1 MMPSVET
8 MEKLLHWAN
17 VAYIG
22 SLVIA
27 AFLTFAIYHLSKQV
41 TKAKDRELAQYQA
54 DSQVKIAAAETSAAE
69 AETRAAEAE
78 ARAADANLAAKQA
91 QLELAKFKEPRTIAP
106 EDQERIIADLKEFTG
121 QKYSV
126 SVFPDPEALALLRVV
141 DAMLKSAG
149 WVETELPNRSIK
161 VNAAGITAAT
171 SVESGMGASVGRDDG
186 ASAAALRAL
195 SDSLRRAG
203 IPCRRGIHPREL
215 QEKSPNTILIFVGK
229 KPYPKE

>member
-8 MEKLLHWAN
+8 MEKLLPWAN
-17 VAYIG
+17 AAYYVSLLIVAILTIG
-22 SLVIA
+22 IGLW
-27 AFLTFAIYHLSKQV
+27 SKRV
-41 TKAKDRELAQYQA
+41 TEAKDQELARYRA
-54 DSQVKIAAAETSAAE
+54 ESEVKIAAAETS
-69 AETRAAEAE
+69 AAEAE

-149 WVETELPNRSIK
+149 WVKTEFPNRSIK
-161 VNAAGITAAT
+161 VNTAEITAAT
-171 SVESGMGASVGRDDG
+171 SVESGMGASVGRDDA

-203 IPCRRGIHPREL
+203 IPCRRGTHPREL

>member
-1 MMPSVET
+1 MIPSVET
-8 MEKLLHWAN
+8 MEKLLPWAN
-17 VAYIG
+17 AAYYVSLLIVAILTIG
-22 SLVIA
+22 IGLW
-27 AFLTFAIYHLSKQV
+27 SKRV
-41 TKAKDRELAQYQA
+41 TEAKDQELARYRA
-54 DSQVKIAAAETSAAE
+54 ESEVKIAAAKTS
-69 AETRAAEAE
+69 AAEAE

-126 SVFPDPEALALLRVV
+126 SVFPDPEALALLLVV

-149 WVETELPNRSIK
+149 WVETEFPKRSIK
-161 VNAAGITAAT
+161 VNTAGITAAT
-171 SVESGMGASVGRDDG
+171 SVESGMGASVGRDDV

-195 SDSLRRAG
+195 SYSLRRAG
-203 IPCRRGIHPREL
+203 IPCGQGIHPREL